1 MYTVSYMEDRH
12 NGNGHAAYVV
22 AVSMGYGHERA
33 AYALKAIAHKKKIVI
48 ANEYKGIP
56 DKDKRLWD
64 FSRRWYERISRFKR
78 IPVAGPIVFGAMDKI
93 QTIPDFYPRRD
104 LSKSTLQLR
113 QMYSQIR
120 RRQWCRHLIDT
131 LAKDPRPLVCT
142 FMTAAFAAEEFAYP
156 EDIYTVICDSDMSRA
171 WVPLEPKKS
180 RIKFFAPTGRVV
192 ERLKLYGVP
201 EKNIIFTG
209 FPLPPE
215 NIGGVESEIVLGDLA
230 RRMCNLDPLG
240 VFATH
245 SRVAIEA
252 TLGTTFCSNV
262 DRKKPTPI
270 HVSFAVGGAGAQ
282 REIAMEAVKSLSRD
296 ISRGR
301 LSFTLVAGTRREI
314 NDYFHHELKAAR
326 LSGLLAKGKIEI
338 LYSPKREEY
347 FKGFAK
353 LMRKTDILW
362 TKPSELSFF
371 SGLGIPIIMSPTVG
385 SQEDFNRNWLYQ
397 VGGGTMQLDPKY
409 ANEWLWDWINGG
421 GLARMAWNGY
431 VNAPTHGTYRIDD
444 VIHGHPTGVH
454 PLPLVI

>member
-1 MYTVSYMEDRH
+1 MEDSFP
-12 NGNGHAAYVV
+12 GNGRSPHVV

-33 AYALKAIAHKKKIVI
+33 AYALKAIAHEKKIII
-48 ANEYKGIP
+48 ANDYKGIP
-56 DKDKRLWD
+56 AKDTQMWD

-78 IPVAGPIVFGAMDKI
+78 VPVAGPIVFGAMNKF
-93 QTIPDFYPRRD
+93 QTLPDFYPRRD
-104 LSKSTLQLR
+104 LSKPTIQLR
-113 QMYSQIR
+113 QMYRQIR
-120 RRQWCRHLIDT
+120 KQHMCRHLIET
-131 LAKDPRPLVCT
+131 LSQDPRPLICT

-156 EDIYTVICDSDMSRA
+156 EDIYTVVCDSDMSRA

-192 ERLKLYGVP
+192 ERLKLYGVL
-201 EKNIIFTG
+201 EKNILFTG

-215 NIGGVESEIVLGDLA
+215 NIGGVESEIVSADLT
-230 RRMCNLDPLG
+230 RRMCNLDPQG

-245 SRVAIEA
+245 SKAAIEA
-252 TLGTTFCSNV
+252 TLGAAFCAGLG
-262 DRKKPTPI
+262 KKKSSPV
-270 HVSFAVGGAGAQ
+270 HLSFAVGGAGAQ
-282 REIAMEAVKSLSRD
+282 REIAIAAIKSLARD

-301 LSFTLVAGTRREI
+301 LTFSLVAGTRQEI
-314 NDYFHHELKAAR
+314 ESYFRNEIKAAR
-326 LSGLLAKGKIEI
+326 LSSLLADGRIEI

-371 SGLGIPIIMSPTVG
+371 TGLGIPILMSETVG

-397 VGGGTMQLDPKY
+397 VGGGTDALDPAY

-421 GLARMAWNGY
+421 ALARMAWNGY
-431 VNAPTHGTYRIDD
+431 TNAPTHGTYRINDI
-444 VIHGHPTGVH
+444 IHGNPASVH